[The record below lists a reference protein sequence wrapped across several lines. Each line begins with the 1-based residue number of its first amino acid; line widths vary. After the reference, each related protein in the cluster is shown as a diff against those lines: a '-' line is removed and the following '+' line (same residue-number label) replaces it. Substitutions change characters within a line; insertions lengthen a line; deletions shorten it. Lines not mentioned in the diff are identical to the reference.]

1 MWINHGDIILV
12 GLRDF
17 QDDKA
22 DIIMKYHVDE
32 ARSLKAYGELPDT
45 TKINEADVF
54 GEGEDGVDFEFDDAA
69 IDDI

>member
-1 MWINHGDIILV
+1 
-12 GLRDF
+12 
-17 QDDKA
+17 
-22 DIIMKYHVDE
+22 MKYLVDE

-54 GEGEDGVDFEFDDAA
+54 GDGEDGVDFEFDDAA